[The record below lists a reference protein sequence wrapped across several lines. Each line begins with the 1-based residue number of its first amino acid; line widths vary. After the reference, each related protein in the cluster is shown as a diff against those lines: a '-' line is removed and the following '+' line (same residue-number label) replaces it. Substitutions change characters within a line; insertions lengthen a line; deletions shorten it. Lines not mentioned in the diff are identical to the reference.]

1 MKRFDRKFGVDFLKA
16 LPKQPAVYLFK
27 DANGGVIYAGKAKD
41 IRQRLIGYRNAT
53 RRKAH
58 RKMRTLVREAA
69 SLEVLLQDS
78 ETAALLLENQLI
90 RELRPEY
97 NVDGAFDFLYP
108 AIGTS
113 FHERRLLLCFTT
125 QPDRFDTLEMQWHGV
140 FRPRLRA
147 QEAFHALVELFSRVG
162 HIEPRSRLPE
172 APNIKGSRLVAI
184 RRVPTAFLDTTRR
197 YFDGEDDAL
206 LPALFTQLL
215 ESDEAR
221 RSATD
226 TQGLLKT
233 LQAFFHEDT
242 SRLRAARL
250 MMGRPHAFVPQNE
263 RDSLFIQSRA
273 AEAGLVPDQSQAS
286 DVPEAR

>member
-1 MKRFDRKFGVDFLKA
+1 
-16 LPKQPAVYLFK
+16 
-27 DANGGVIYAGKAKD
+27 
-41 IRQRLIGYRNAT
+41 
-53 RRKAH
+53 
-58 RKMRTLVREAA
+58 
-69 SLEVLLQDS
+69 
-78 ETAALLLENQLI
+78 
-90 RELRPEY
+90 
-97 NVDGAFDFLYP
+97 
-108 AIGTS
+108 
-113 FHERRLLLCFTT
+113 
-125 QPDRFDTLEMQWHGV
+125 MQWHGV

-172 APNIKGSRLVAI
+172 APSIKGSRLVAI

-250 MMGRPHAFVPQNE
+250 MMGRLEAFVPQNE